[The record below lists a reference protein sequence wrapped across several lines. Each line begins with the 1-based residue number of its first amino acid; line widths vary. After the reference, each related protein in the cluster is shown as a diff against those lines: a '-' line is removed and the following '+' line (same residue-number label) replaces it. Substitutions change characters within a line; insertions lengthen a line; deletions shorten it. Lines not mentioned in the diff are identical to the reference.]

1 MRFILLFHEHEH
13 DWRTMLLFAVGL
25 VFFVALINSL
35 AGGVQK
41 RLARAGQDKR
51 AKKQKHKR
59 AR

>member
-1 MRFILLFHEHEH
+1 MQFILLFHEHEH
-13 DWRTMLLFAVGL
+13 DWRTMVLFAVGL

-35 AGGVQK
+35 AGGVLK
-41 RLARAGQDKR
+41 RLARAGQPKA